1 MKLIGLLKIIFV
13 NGARI
18 NFISIKIINIMPK
31 FNEMRLY
38 IMEFSGSSTGPQS
51 QGISDNLYRRYN
63 TFTSINK

>member
-1 MKLIGLLKIIFV
+1 
-13 NGARI
+13 
-18 NFISIKIINIMPK
+18 MPK
-31 FNEMRLY
+31 VNEMRLY